1 MLDYPVGGSGAVCDA
16 LVKAFESHG
25 GRFMKSTAVEKILI
39 EDGKASGVVLKG
51 GDVIKA
57 NHAVVSNAPVWALP
71 KMLPEKYAT
80 KFLGLFEM
88 EQDTAGLKKKLG
100 DTPQTD
106 SFMHLHL
113 GIDGTG
119 LDLKEIHYTIINSW
133 ECGIDAPGNMVVISI
148 PTVMDPAMAPDG
160 KHVVHAYT
168 AGNEPYDV
176 FKGLDRAS
184 PEYKKLKA
192 DRAEVLYKAI
202 EKVIPDLRSRIEVEL
217 IGSPL
222 THERYLRRPQGTYGP
237 AWRAGENMFPGP
249 GLAGIPGLMCCGDSC
264 FPGIGVPA
272 VAASGLTAANSLVPV
287 EKHLALLREMKDKDL
302 MPDQCMV

>member
-1 MLDYPVGGSGAVCDA
+1 VPDA
-16 LVKAFESHG
+16 LQ
-25 GRFMKSTAVEKILI
+25 R
-39 EDGKASGVVLKG
+39 
-51 GDVIKA
+51 
-57 NHAVVSNAPVWALP
+57 
-71 KMLPEKYAT
+71 
-80 KFLGLFEM
+80 
-88 EQDTAGLKKKLG
+88 EQDTAALKQRLG

-113 GIDGTG
+113 GIDGAG
-119 LDLKEIHYTIINSW
+119 LDQLERPLDIHYTVINEW

-148 PTVMDPAMAPDG
+148 PTVMDPGMAPPG

-168 AGNEPYDV
+168 AGNEPYDI

-184 PEYKKLKA
+184 PEYKHLKRE
-192 DRAEVLYKAI
+192 RAEVLYKAI
-202 EKVIPDLRSRIEVEL
+202 EKVIPDLRDRIEVEL

-222 THERYLRRPQGTYGP
+222 THERFLRRPQGTYGP
-237 AWRAGENMFPGP
+237 AWRAGQNLFPGP
-249 GLAGIPGLMCCGDSC
+249 GMAGIPGLLSCGDST

-287 EKHLALLREMKDKDL
+287 EKHLALLEEMKTNEL